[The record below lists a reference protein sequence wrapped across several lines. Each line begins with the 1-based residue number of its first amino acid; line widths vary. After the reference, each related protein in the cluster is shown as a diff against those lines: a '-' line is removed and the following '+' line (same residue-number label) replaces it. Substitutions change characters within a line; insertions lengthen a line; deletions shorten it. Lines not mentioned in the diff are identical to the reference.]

1 MRKRPVTVTTELSP
15 ELAEEFYEVVNKK
28 FGGDIDEAVSE
39 GIRLLI
45 SNVKPGLNASE
56 ACHRLALIEG
66 QKEIKGESNRRGKK
80 ERKEKNHER

>member
-1 MRKRPVTVTTELSP
+1 MISEESDRNMRKRPVTVTTELSP

-45 SNVKPGLNASE
+45 S
-56 ACHRLALIEG
+56 
-66 QKEIKGESNRRGKK
+66 
-80 ERKEKNHER
+80 RKRELGSDLR